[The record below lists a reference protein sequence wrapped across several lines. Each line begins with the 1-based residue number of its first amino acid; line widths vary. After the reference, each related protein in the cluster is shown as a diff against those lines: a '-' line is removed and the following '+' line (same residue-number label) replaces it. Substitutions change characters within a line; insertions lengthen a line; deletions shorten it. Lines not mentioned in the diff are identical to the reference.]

1 MSENEKQFD
10 LDAAETA
17 YAVIA
22 SYVEHTQI
30 AGIILAMLAG
40 ALGEEKLKVLVETEH
55 WKNYMASKRTL
66 EAAKEDIEKL
76 SQIIAQLRT

>member
-17 YAVIA
+17 YSVIA

-30 AGIILAMLAG
+30 AGIILAMLA
-40 ALGEEKLKVLVETEH
+40 AH
-55 WKNYMASKRTL
+55 WAKR
-66 EAAKEDIEKL
+66 
-76 SQIIAQLRT
+76 S